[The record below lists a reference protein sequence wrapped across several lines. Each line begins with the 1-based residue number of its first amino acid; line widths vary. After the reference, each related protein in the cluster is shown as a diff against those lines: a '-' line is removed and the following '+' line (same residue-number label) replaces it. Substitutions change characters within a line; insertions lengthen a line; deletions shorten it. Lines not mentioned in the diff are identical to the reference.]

1 MDTEAR
7 LFKIA
12 VFVIT
17 LVIAGVMLANIIYYN
32 GMVNNNYPS
41 KSEATAMLWI
51 SAIVFTIAAILWIWS
66 IYRMFHK
73 ETREEYKKEATKKFT
88 DWAYDTNSGI
98 TKEDINSL
106 QAKVGYGQPPVVT
119 QVPPNTTVVTQVP
132 PPPAPSVQYVP
143 PPAPAPVLQATAAP
157 MPAEQKFTT
166 TTVNTGVIT
175 PISSSSVTHIT
186 PPSSGILSQGGPPLV
201 AITANS

>member
-41 KSEATAMLWI
+41 KSDATAMLWI

-73 ETREEYKKEATKKFT
+73 ETREEYKKEATRKFT

-98 TKEDINSL
+98 TKEDIRSI
-106 QAKVGYGQPPVVT
+106 QSKVGYGQTVTTQAPATQAPAAPAVT
-119 QVPPNTTVVTQVP
+119 QG
-132 PPPAPSVQYVP
+132 PSARQYVSHP
-143 PPAPAPVLQATAAP
+143 TPAPAPVLHATAGP
-157 MPAEQKFTT
+157 MPTEQKFITT
-166 TTVNTGVIT
+166 TTNTGVIT

-186 PPSSGILSQGGPPLV
+186 PPGTLSQGGPPSV